1 MTRKTV
7 RRTVSAVGVLAVAGV
22 LAACGGGRPGAAAV
36 VDGRSI
42 PTSDVETATRE
53 LGPVLQGVTS
63 SAILGVL
70 VQEPTV
76 AAAAADAGVAVSDEQ
91 AADALD
97 QQVAAAGGEAGQEFS
112 PTSVTVMRYLLEI
125 QAMQGADDADTLLA
139 SLQED
144 LGSIDFTVNPRF
156 GSADELGTIGT
167 TTYPWI
173 VSADGT
179 AATTAP

>member
-7 RRTVSAVGVLAVAGV
+7 RRTVSVLGVLAVAGS

-42 PTSDVETATRE
+42 PVSDVDAATRE

-63 SAILGVL
+63 SAILGTL

-76 AAAAADAGVAVSDEQ
+76 AAVAEDAGVGVSDEQ
-91 AADALD
+91 ARDAL
-97 QQVAAAGGEAGQEFS
+97 QQQAAAAGGDESQDFS
-112 PTSVTVMRYLLEI
+112 PASVTVMRYVLEV
-125 QAMQGADDADTLLA
+125 QALQGAPDAEGTLT
-139 SLQED
+139 SLQEALGGLD
-144 LGSIDFTVNPRF
+144 LTVNPRF
-156 GSADELGTIGT
+156 GTADELGTIGT
-167 TTYPWI
+167 TTYPWL

-179 AATTAP
+179 APTEAP

>member
-7 RRTVSAVGVLAVAGV
+7 RRTVSVVGVLAVAGV

-42 PTSDVETATRE
+42 PTSEVETATQE
-53 LGPVLQGVTS
+53 LGPVLQGVS
-63 SAILGVL
+63 ASAILGVL
-70 VQEPTV
+70 IQEPTV
-76 AAAAADAGVAVSDEQ
+76 AAAASDAGVAVSDEQ

-112 PTSVTVMRYLLEI
+112 PASVTVMRYLLEI
-125 QAMQGADDADTLLA
+125 QGLQGASDADTRLA

-144 LGSIDFTVNPRF
+144 LGALDFTVNPRF
-156 GSADELGTIGT
+156 GTADDLGTVGT
-167 TTYPWI
+167 TAYPWI
-173 VSADGT
+173 VSADGASPT
-179 AATTAP
+179 PAP